1 MRWFEISNLWFYM
14 VIRKTYFSRAMSIMS
29 IRTIIIGII
38 DVIYT
43 KIDVIFPCTINV
55 NIFVGD
61 VTIILPNFLV
71 ELS

>member
-1 MRWFEISNLWFYM
+1 
-14 VIRKTYFSRAMSIMS
+14 MSIMS

-55 NIFVGD
+55 NIFVEN
-61 VTIILPNFLV
+61 VTIILPNFFV